1 MQRTL
6 KKKEKGFKG
15 GRYARTEEELYEKA
29 LALLDKCKIEADF
42 GKTHRKESG
51 DGCEAAAKAVTATA

>member
-51 DGCEAAAKAVTATA
+51 DGREAAAKAVTATA